1 MTKLFVILILSMAA
15 GCISAPDKKKIEE
28 VVKPQDSTGLTS
40 NPVGDAATIIDGCY
54 MQVLKRDTFTA
65 SLQQQGNLVTGRLHF
80 DNYEKDASSGT
91 VSGTLQGDVLKVYY
105 FFASEGMKSV
115 TEIYFKYEHGMLI
128 RGTGEMNNKGDTS
141 DFVNPALI
149 KYDGSALEKMACE
162 TLPGKYK

>member
-28 VVKPQDSTGLTS
+28 AVKPQDSTGLTS
-40 NPVGDAATIIDGCY
+40 NPVGDPATIIDGCY

-80 DNYEKDASSGT
+80 DNYEKDGSSGT
-91 VSGTLQGDVLKVYY
+91 ISGTLQGDVLKVYY

-115 TEIYFKYEHGMLI
+115 MELYLKYENGKLI
-128 RGTGEMNNKGDTS
+128 RGTGEMNTKSDTAY
-141 DFVNPALI
+141 FVNPALI
-149 KYDGSALEKMACE
+149 KYDGSALEKISCQD
-162 TLPGKYK
+162 LPGKYK